1 MTAHA
6 TGLWV
11 SLIRA
16 CGIAA
21 HEVLTDE
28 EIEDS
33 ESEDI
38 ARVILT
44 KLCIGPKSII

>member
-1 MTAHA
+1 M
-6 TGLWV
+6 GQ
-11 SLIRA
+11 LIRA

-33 ESEDI
+33 EKERYS
-38 ARVILT
+38 AGNTHLRYV
-44 KLCIGPKSII
+44 